1 MAVARPGL
9 LRAAALAECR
19 AAFAWADV
27 LRGRSRFNIGV
38 ECCDVHA
45 ARRPDAV
52 AIEHVADGG
61 RKTQRCTFGHLKQLS
76 DRFALG
82 LRHAAGVARGDR
94 VGILLPQRVETAA
107 AHLATYKLGAVTV
120 ALADLFGPEALRVRL
135 ADSGAKVLV
144 TNRANLPK
152 VREVRDRLRHLEQ
165 IVLVDGGGGAELGF
179 DAMVEAAGGHG
190 DFRPEA
196 TGLDDPA
203 LIIYTSGTTGPPKG
217 ALHAHRVLLGHL
229 PGVEVR
235 TCAARWR
242 AED

>member
-9 LRAAALAECR
+9 LRAVALAECR

-38 ECCDVHA
+38 ECCNVHA

-52 AIEHVADGG
+52 AIEHVADN
-61 RKTQRCTFGHLKQLS
+61 KTQRCTFGHLKQLS

-152 VREVRDRLRHLEQ
+152 VREVRDRLPNLEQ
-165 IVLVDGGGGAELGF
+165 IVLVDGGGGAELDF
-179 DAMVEAAGGHG
+179 DGLVEAAGGHG
-190 DFRPEA
+190 DFRPEV

-235 TCAARWR
+235 PCAARRR